1 MRTKVACPFEK
12 QNIFFNRMIEEYKNG
27 AIPHSSVFEPYIK
40 WKIGKCSHTEITR
53 KMAHKMLDEIAPL
66 LEGYYEKY
74 PRAYENMDSY
84 INEDPWQQYAG
95 FGNDKYIVSY
105 LEGIEAELCNIIK
118 YLEI

>member
-74 PRAYENMDSY
+74 PRAYEIWIPISMKILGNNMRDLET
-84 INEDPWQQYAG
+84 IN
-95 FGNDKYIVSY
+95 I
-105 LEGIEAELCNIIK
+105 LCHTLRVLRLNFAI
-118 YLEI
+118 L